1 MVAASLDIPAS
12 RPGAVVSRKPS
23 LDLRLYLLW
32 ALFWGFMISVA
43 LLDYFRGNG
52 HQWWQPLLWEG
63 SSAVGA
69 TIWLV
74 LQRRVAP
81 RYSAY
86 LHEPLRWFWLHLKWL
101 PLIAV
106 TFITFIYSVRHGVYA
121 LLGQRYQHEGWTNVF
136 VYESI
141 KVVLY
146 TGLWLSGIFA
156 FDSYAQ
162 WQAQRRRLLAL
173 QKSLAEAQL
182 AQLRAKLRPHFFFNV
197 LNTISALMHVDV
209 ERADRL
215 LMHLGSFLRSSL
227 TLAEQELVPL
237 HEELRLLELY
247 ALIMQERYADRV
259 TLEQRIDPRA
269 MNLPVPALLGQP
281 LLENAFKHGVER
293 CRGQAPVRIEII
305 VDIADGDLLLC
316 IANTGR
322 IQEPSDE
329 DGLGLSHCRE
339 RIKVIY
345 DEAGSLQLTEA
356 EGVVSATIRIPCPLP
371 AA

>member
-1 MVAASLDIPAS
+1 M
-12 RPGAVVSRKPS
+12 AVISPDSGSADGGQPLWRARFPDAP
-23 LDLRLYLLW
+23 LFLLW
-32 ALFWGFMISVA
+32 GLFWGFMISVA
-43 LLDYFRGNG
+43 LLDYFRGDG
-52 HQWWQPLLWEG
+52 QQWWMPLLWEG

-74 LQRRVAP
+74 LQRRVAA

-86 LHEPLRWFWLHLKWL
+86 LHEPLRWFWHHLKWL
-101 PLIAV
+101 PLIAL

-121 LLGQRYQHEGWTNVF
+121 LLGLRYQHEGWANVF

-209 ERADRL
+209 DRADRL

-237 HEELRLLELY
+237 HEELRMLELY

-259 TLEQRIDPRA
+259 ALAQRIDPRA
-269 MNLPVPALLGQP
+269 VNLPVPALLGQP

-293 CRGQAPVRIEII
+293 CGGQARVRIEIDVEI
-305 VDIADGDLLLC
+305 VDGDLLLC

-322 IQEPSDE
+322 IQDSSGAG
-329 DGLGLSHCRE
+329 GLGLSHCRE

-356 EGVVSATIRIPCPLP
+356 DGVVSATIRIPCPVLT
-371 AA
+371 A